1 VLNAGNNQTLSVT
14 FTPTVSGT
22 RSGLV
27 TIEDNGIGIRK
38 DFDINK
44 IKSVGLNLVSLMVK
58 QLDGKIQFISENGT
72 KIIIEFPPITLN

>member
-1 VLNAGNNQTLSVT
+1 M
-14 FTPTVSGT
+14 
-22 RSGLV
+22 
-27 TIEDNGIGIRK
+27 

-44 IKSVGLNLVSLMVK
+44 IKSVRLNLVSVMVK